1 VTTEGSVPNPM
12 AVSTV
17 DQDHTCLVTDYAGN
31 EQEVLRLRN
40 ANRDKPETKEYVD
53 WRYQKATGAPA
64 PKVFWLLSPSGERV
78 GMASLI
84 YRPYTCNGKPMH
96 VAVLGDISIVQ
107 SLRGRGLGQRLLRFT
122 SDYMDQHS
130 ADNHGFVIPTEAARR
145 SLAAVGWTAGG
156 DLIPHVLAIDPAA
169 QLRTML
175 RSAWL
180 TQRACAIYR
189 RLVQILL
196 RRHLVKGATLQF
208 VSEPDETLGELWRNS
223 PKNGRVMR
231 DLGVHS
237 LTWRYSTHPHTN
249 FTFAKLMLAGELR
262 AYMVLTV
269 DEQSRACSIYDLLA
283 KSTADLCCLLA
294 LYAIGAMERK
304 EVRTLRISV
313 DDKHPYRPSIRR
325 LGFVSRSPGAP
336 FQYRP
341 RSAMA
346 ATTPWMITSG
356 DKDV

>member
-1 VTTEGSVPNPM
+1 MTTELSVPSPM
-12 AVSTV
+12 AAPTV
-17 DQDHTCLVTDYAGN
+17 DHDHTCLVTDYAGN

-53 WRYQKATGAPA
+53 WRYQKALGAPA
-64 PKVFWLLSPSGERV
+64 PKVFWLLSVSGERV

-84 YRPYTCNGKPMH
+84 FRPYTCNGKPIH
-96 VAVLGDISIVQ
+96 VAVLGDISVVQ

-122 SDYMDQHS
+122 TDYLNQHCT
-130 ADNHGFVIPTEAARR
+130 DNHGFVIPTEAARR

-156 DLIPHVLAIDPAA
+156 DLIPHVLAIDPTP
-169 QLRTML
+169 QLRPML

-180 TQRACAIYR
+180 THRAGNIYR
-189 RLVQILL
+189 RFVRLL
-196 RRHLVKGATLQF
+196 WRRHLVEGATLQF
-208 VSEPDETLGELWRNS
+208 VSDPDESLGELWKSS
-223 PKNGRVMR
+223 PKDGRVMR
-231 DLGVHS
+231 DLGVQS
-237 LTWRYSTHPHTN
+237 LIWRYSTHPHTN
-249 FTFAKLMLAGELR
+249 FTFAKLMLGGELR

-294 LYAIGAMERK
+294 LYAIGAMERRD
-304 EVRTLRISV
+304 VSTLRISV
-313 DDKHPYRPSIRR
+313 DGKHPYRRSIRQ

-336 FQYRP
+336 FQCHP
-341 RSAMA
+341 HGAMA
-346 ATTPWMITSG
+346 ARTPWTITSG